1 MIEARRTLTVD
12 NKTSRLDQPIIFY
25 RGDGGIMLYLEVK
38 NVKYRFGRTPSLDKF
53 DSAFY
58 RASAFVNFK
67 VSGKKLKI
75 PKKGMCQDGI
85 VQIFISEQ
93 FLDEVNE
100 VGTAEMQLVLEA
112 WDGARI
118 TIPPFTIEIRKRV
131 VDLEDE
137 FEYYSNVV
145 THNHRVFKH
154 VETVRKFGEISGTL
168 QLSNQHAY
176 QTATFTGDV
185 TITAPT
191 VDVDTPD
198 EIYLYFT
205 CTVDRL
211 NISFTNIDW
220 DVCGGLTQF
229 QANTNYELILYP
241 KDATHWLATYRIYQ

>member
-93 FLDEVNE
+93 FLDETNE

-112 WDGARI
+112 WDGARV

-131 VDLEDE
+131 VDLDDE
-137 FEYYSNVV
+137 FEYYNNMI

-154 VETVRKFGEISGTL
+154 VETVRKFGEIRGTL
-168 QLSNQHAY
+168 QLSNQHTY
-176 QTATFTGDV
+176 QTATFTGNV

-205 CTVDRL
+205 CTADNF
-211 NISFTNIDW
+211 NITFSNIDW
-220 DVCGGLTQF
+220 DCGLSTF

>member
-131 VDLEDE
+131 VDLDDE

-145 THNHRVFKH
+145 THNHKVFKH

-205 CTVDRL
+205 CTADNF
-211 NISFTNIDW
+211 NITFSNIDW
-220 DVCGGLTQF
+220 DCGLSTF